1 MATTT
6 TYDFAGLVELA
17 TAAGVTGPDAQ
28 LAAAIAMAESGGN
41 PRAVS
46 LTGDYGLWQVNAR
59 SWPQFEVQ
67 RLLEPAYNAAAMA
80 IIARTRNGWDHWS
93 VHKNGRYK
101 NFLPGTTAATGTAVG
116 AKGGG
121 FFEDIAGDIK
131 NTLENAPG
139 TIIREGGEVVEGFTG
154 AATDAVGNVVGEAI
168 SGVATLA
175 LSLLL
180 GATGLALAGLGLSG
194 LARTS
199 TTGQRTIAAGQ
210 GAAAGAPAGPAGA
223 ALGAAAGVASLT

>member
-1 MATTT
+1 VAN
-6 TYDFAGLVELA
+6 YDFAGLVELA
-17 TAAGVTGPDAQ
+17 TAAGITGPDAQ

-41 PRAVS
+41 PKAIS

-59 SWPQFEVQ
+59 SWPQFDRN
-67 RLLEPAYNAAAMA
+67 RLLEPAYNAKAMA
-80 IIARTRNGWDHWS
+80 VIARTSRGWDHWS

-101 NFLPGTTAATGTAVG
+101 KFLEAAGGSTSSAGFGWSDLVPDLDPLDLAPDLPG
-116 AKGGG
+116 
-121 FFEDIAGDIK
+121 
-131 NTLENAPG
+131 LPG
-139 TIIREGGEVVEGFTG
+139 IDDV
-154 AATDAVGNVVGEAI
+154 TDAAGNVVGGVVGEAI